1 MRRYIINR
9 ILLLFPTL
17 IIVSILVFS
26 ISRLIPGSIVELM
39 ANEQG
44 YGFDAEEVREML
56 GLDQPVYTQ
65 YYEYVKGIILYGD
78 FGQSLWS
85 GAPVAEEI
93 LDRLPVSAQL
103 GLMALFFTLIM
114 GVPIGVISALKQ
126 DSAPDYIL
134 RTWAI
139 GGLSIPAFWL
149 AILLLTFGAIWFRW
163 VPPMQ
168 YIPFFESPWAS
179 IKQMITPAFLLSI
192 AMAAGIMR
200 MTRTMMLE
208 VMREDYIRTAQ
219 SKGLSYW
226 TVVVRH
232 ALKNALIPVVTIIGM
247 MLTLLVAGTVIMEY
261 IFSLPGMGRYL
272 LAAITQRDYPVIQGI
287 NLIICSVIITI
298 NLVVDLTYGFLDPRI
313 RYR

>member
-9 ILLLFPTL
+9 ILLLFPTI

-65 YYEYVKGIILYGD
+65 YYEYIKGIILYGD

-114 GVPIGVISALKQ
+114 GVPIGIISALRQ

-139 GGLSIPAFWL
+139 GGLSIPGFWL

-192 AMAAGIMR
+192 AMSAGIMR

-226 TVVVRH
+226 TVVIRH

-247 MLTLLVAGTVIMEY
+247 MVTLLVAGTVIIEQV
-261 IFSLPGMGRYL
+261 FSLPGMGRYL

-287 NLIICSVIITI
+287 NLVICSVIITI